1 MFTGIGGGGWWY
13 GDGSSKYFLREPL
26 FRGDGQQ
33 QDKQLQQPLQH
44 WIPQH
49 KQLMIQAR
57 IAIMITAPTMIATI
71 TGHLI
76 TRLAAIHAYK

>member
-1 MFTGIGGGGWWY
+1 MY
-13 GDGSSKYFLREPL
+13 LLRELL

-33 QDKQLQQPLQH
+33 QDKQLQQPRQH

-49 KQLMIQAR
+49 RQLMIQAR

-76 TRLAAIHAYK
+76 TRLAATHAYK